1 MSTKKPVPLFKRGWG
16 NNKKGGKY
24 LPYSDEVEAH
34 IHIWKDAN
42 LIEFYG
48 IGDKNGN
55 MVYYE
60 QNSKSPTI
68 ETRTPVDYKSQY
80 CCVCHQKRPPVFKM
94 KTVTDTC
101 IYTDWCNI
109 YNDETVAL
117 LNKNPNSVAAL
128 EKGLKKVKIDP
139 PDAALPYLGGLSIGD
154 DDAKGVRR
162 TYKSRE
168 EELSIRKRI
177 RDSVNEGIGEFVEPT
192 NTSRNI
198 MVGGIQRRPKRRRK
212 PSIFL
217 PPYNKVDVDI
227 VPEYMKGI
235 VLIEKTEGAKKL
247 FGSGGKYMIKKEVK
261 VKLLDDN
268 KKYLEIA

>member
-1 MSTKKPVPLFKRGWG
+1 MTTKKPAPLFKREWD

-24 LPYSDEVEAH
+24 LPYRDEIEAH

-42 LIEFYG
+42 LIQFYG
-48 IGDKNGN
+48 IGDENGN

-60 QNSKSPTI
+60 QNPQSPII

-94 KTVTDTC
+94 KMVTDTC
-101 IYTDWCNI
+101 TSTDWCRI
-109 YNDETVAL
+109 YNDETTSL
-117 LNKNPNSVAAL
+117 LNKKPNSANSL
-128 EKGLKKVKIDP
+128 ETGLKKVKIDP
-139 PDAALPYLGGLSIGD
+139 PYAALPYLGGLSIE
-154 DDAKGVRR
+154 DDAGRVAGQ
-162 TYKSRE
+162 TYKCRE
-168 EELSIRKRI
+168 EELSNRKRI
-177 RDSVNEGIGEFVEPT
+177 RDSVNVGVGEFVGPS

-217 PPYNKVDVDI
+217 PPYNKVEVDSMS
-227 VPEYMKGI
+227 EYIKGI
-235 VLIEKTEGAKKL
+235 VLIEKTEGSKKL
-247 FGSGGKYMIKKEVK
+247 FGRGGKYMIKKEVK
-261 VKLLDDN
+261 VKLLEDN